1 MLASI
6 LYISISS
13 LCRSCQVLT
22 PKSLGPAWIRYKK
35 TSPSHFKKIRLS
47 YLLRGI
53 LAVNM
58 VENSNPFNRE
68 GRTINI
74 LQQSTNDFCHVS
86 CNLPN
91 PQWDHGPT
99 ESVQMVLSINPDSP
113 SGVIPGLET
122 GVVCQPPPI
131 PKRTVDGRNPA
142 PPEMYITL

>member
-1 MLASI
+1 
-6 LYISISS
+6 
-13 LCRSCQVLT
+13 
-22 PKSLGPAWIRYKK
+22 
-35 TSPSHFKKIRLS
+35 
-47 YLLRGI
+47 
-53 LAVNM
+53 M

-68 GRTINI
+68 GRIINI

-86 CNLPN
+86 CKLPN

-142 PPEMYITL
+142 PPEMYITLLKMVILHINWLAGFLFSIVSQHA